1 MRTYT
6 ETTRSAEIVDLRRSR
21 HRRSILLACGCIA
34 VLGSAGAFA
43 AAAEHAF
50 PSRPIR
56 FIVPFSPGGSTDSL
70 ARLVAQKMSEHWGQS
85 VVIEN
90 RTGASGILGT
100 AAVAKSTPDG
110 YTVLVSSSSFAI
122 GAAMQPRLPYDP
134 HKDFVGISRIG
145 FSTSVVAVTPSLG
158 VKTLPQFIELARAR
172 PGKILFSSAG
182 AGSSTHLNGEKLRLA
197 AGFKPV
203 HVAFKGSSDAM
214 IEVVAG
220 RVHYVVTGLLVMLPY
235 IRDGRLNAL
244 AVVTPNRTPL
254 LPDVP
259 TVAETLP
266 GYKRDGSHVML
277 AAAGTPMP
285 VREKL
290 SAEVRRILMLPE
302 VQERMKNFDYVLS
315 PSTPAEM
322 DQILRSDIQT
332 FTEVAVAAGL
342 RSK

>member
-1 MRTYT
+1 
-6 ETTRSAEIVDLRRSR
+6 VG
-21 HRRSILLACGCIA
+21 LA
-34 VLGSAGAFA
+34 LAGALQVPGYA
-43 AAAEHAF
+43 APADAAF
-50 PSRPIR
+50 PTRPIR
-56 FIVPFSPGGSTDSL
+56 FVVPFSPGGSTDAL
-70 ARLVAQKMSEHWGQS
+70 ARLVAQKMSEHWGQA

-100 AAVAKSTPDG
+100 AAVAKATPDG
-110 YTVLVSSSSFAI
+110 YTLLVSSSSFAI
-122 GAAMQPRLPYDP
+122 GAVMQPRLPYDP

-145 FSTSVVAVTPSLG
+145 FSTSVVAVTPTLG
-158 VKTLPQFIELARAR
+158 VKTLPQFIEFARAR

-214 IEVVAG
+214 LEVVAG

-235 IRDGRLNAL
+235 IKDGRLNAL
-244 AVVTPNRTPL
+244 AVVTPARTPL

-277 AAAGTPMP
+277 APAGTPLP

-290 SAEVRRILMLPE
+290 SAEVRRILMLPD

-315 PSTPAEM
+315 PSTPTEM
-322 DQILRSDIQT
+322 DQILRSDIRT

-342 RSK
+342 RPK